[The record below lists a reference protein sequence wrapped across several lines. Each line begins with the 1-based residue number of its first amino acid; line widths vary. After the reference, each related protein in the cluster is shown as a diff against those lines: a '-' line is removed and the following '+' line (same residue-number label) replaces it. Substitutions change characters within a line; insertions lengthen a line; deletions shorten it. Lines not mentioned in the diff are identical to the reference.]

1 MGYKSKIAERVVKQ
15 SKDIIDD
22 YTALE
27 LIYMIPNAEN
37 ITSIDLYNAINQV
50 NRIFIN
56 LKIQIDRI
64 NVIRAVASLPLGS
77 PDGLI
82 IDKLIKDSEEPIW

>member
-15 SKDIIDD
+15 SKDVIDD

-27 LIYMIPNAEN
+27 LIDMIPNAES

-56 LKIQIDRI
+56 LKVQLDRI
-64 NVIRAVASLPLGS
+64 DIIKAVASRPLGS
-77 PDGLI
+77 PDGLV
-82 IDKLIKDSEEPIW
+82 IDKLIKDSEEPMW

>member
-1 MGYKSKIAERVVKQ
+1 MGYKSKVAARVVKQ
-15 SKDIIDD
+15 SKDVLDD

-27 LIYMIPNAEN
+27 LIYMIPNAES

-56 LKIQIDRI
+56 LKVQLDRI
-64 NVIRAVASLPLGS
+64 DVIKAVASLPLGS
-77 PDGLI
+77 PDGLV